1 METKRSI
8 TQYIGK
14 ADDTVFVIPA
24 YQRGYKWGVPHKNGK
39 NDARI
44 LVEDI
49 AQAFLSRK
57 AEYFIQGVTVFKKD
71 NRIYLID
78 GQQRTTTIFLLLTAV
93 ISDFEERSSYLF
105 TRRGDF
111 RLEYKIRES
120 SHKFLQDIVTGK
132 DVGAID
138 TQDKYYINTAFHQ
151 IKEALPE
158 DVDSIDPELELS
170 FKEYVLERVK
180 LFYIEVEED
189 QATDVFSMMNGA
201 KAYMK
206 VDELVKADFLSKVSA
221 SDNIE
226 RELEETN
233 SIDLT
238 LDILRKQLKKE
249 STEEWENNAVRSR
262 FAREWDKWIYWW
274 NQEEVRA
281 LFESGENPLGL
292 LLPTYCAHKGV
303 PFSNLPENL
312 SVVIKDCQNA
322 FIKDT
327 KNAKLNFYELRELQ
341 KKFENLYRN
350 CSSYNLLGLAL
361 SCSDKRQKKEIID
374 YFINNYYDTKAL
386 KKFSLGILIDCKP
399 NDDDYSEKADSVVS
413 ILSGKKVYLD
423 ADAKEY
429 AMRMLFM
436 LNVMAADKRSSR
448 FEFVYLD
455 EKGVWRNF
463 YRDGRSL
470 EHIWPKSRV
479 VFVDED
485 GKNKTVKLNANNIE
499 DEKEFAEVDSSK
511 LSLFISRDLLES
523 PQYDVT
529 EHCIG
534 NLVFLHS
541 RDNSKFN
548 AKTPEREGDNKGKKQ
563 VFFDLSEKI
572 FSRNLIQTIAAF
584 SAGYWSIENTPQRIK
599 DNKEE
604 TLRLIREQYGLK

>member
-8 TQYIGK
+8 AQYIGK
-14 ADDTVFVIPA
+14 ADDTIFVIPS
-24 YQRGYKWGVPHKNGK
+24 YQRGYKWGVPHNNGK

-49 AQAFLSRK
+49 VQAFSSRK
-57 AEYFIQGVTVFKKD
+57 AEYFIQGVTVFKKND
-71 NRIYLID
+71 KIYLID

-93 ISDFEERSSYLF
+93 ISNLAERSSYLF
-105 TRRGDF
+105 TRKGDF
-111 RLEYKIRES
+111 RLEYNIRKS
-120 SHKFLQDIVTGK
+120 SHEFLQHIVSGEDIGT
-132 DVGAID
+132 ID
-138 TQDKYYINTAFHQ
+138 TQDKYYINTAYIQ
-151 IKEALPE
+151 IREALPK

-180 LFYIEVEED
+180 LFYIEIEEH

-206 VDELVKADFLSKVSA
+206 VDELVKADFLSKVSS
-221 SDNIE
+221 SDNIN
-226 RELEETN
+226 RESEETN
-233 SIDLT
+233 NIDST

-249 STEEWENNAVRSR
+249 STEEWENNAIRSR
-262 FAREWDKWIYWW
+262 FSREWDKWIYWW

-292 LLPTYCAHKGV
+292 LLPTFCSHKGV
-303 PFSNLPENL
+303 SFSNQADSL
-312 SVVIKDCQNA
+312 SEVIKDCQNA

-341 KKFENLYRN
+341 KKFENIYRN
-350 CSSYNLLGLAL
+350 CSSFNLLGLAL
-361 SCSDKRQKKEIID
+361 SCSDIRQKKEIID
-374 YFINNYYDTKAL
+374 YFINHYYDIKAL
-386 KKFSLGILIDCKP
+386 KRFSLGILIDSKP
-399 NDDDYSEKADSVVS
+399 GDEDYDEKASSVIS

-448 FEFVYLD
+448 FDFVYLD
-455 EKGVWRNF
+455 ENGVWRNF

-479 VFVDED
+479 VFMDED
-485 GKNKTVKLNANNIE
+485 GKNKTVKLKANNIE

-511 LSLFISRDLLES
+511 LNLFISRDLLES
-523 PQYDVT
+523 PKYDVT

-548 AKTPEREGDNKGKKQ
+548 AKTPEREGENKGKKQ
-563 VFFDLSEKI
+563 VFFDLDERI
-572 FSRNLIQTIAAF
+572 LSRNLIQTIAAF
-584 SAGYWSIENTPQRIK
+584 SAGYWSMENTPQRIK

-604 TLRLIREQYGLK
+604 TLRLIRKQYGLE